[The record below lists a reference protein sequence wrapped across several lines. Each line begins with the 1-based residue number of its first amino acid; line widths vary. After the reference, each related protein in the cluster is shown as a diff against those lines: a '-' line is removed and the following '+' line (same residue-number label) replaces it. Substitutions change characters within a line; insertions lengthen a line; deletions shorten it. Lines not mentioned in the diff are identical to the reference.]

1 MAEARRV
8 ADAMS
13 DEIKQECTPIPF
25 AARAS
30 RGVKLS
36 PSPGLVAWK
45 PRLAQNVSLRLGG
58 FGAPSLH
65 GSLARDVVDIA
76 VRLGAALLAGGL
88 MARHPGRS
96 EFQRQS
102 ESRDPRHPDRHRL
115 PWSRRDFQAG
125 ILQRRRTHHGCFAV
139 VHGGAWDHL
148 RTRILLSGGA
158 RHFRS
163 AFHSCNVAVAR
174 MARDASM
181 LRAANALLCQGPHHE
196 PGRAGADL
204 GGAGLY
210 HSPGRLSANR
220 GVGRCS
226 NTRWSSAPS
235 PSKTSRRW
243 REPWLVCLTSLIS
256 TSRPPRNSAEP
267 SKKAALLVIY
277 RGPHDSCGVE
287 A

>member
-102 ESRDPRHPDRHRL
+102 ESRDPRHHDL
-115 PWSRRDFQAG
+115 A
-125 ILQRRRTHHGCFAV
+125 
-139 VHGGAWDHL
+139 
-148 RTRILLSGGA
+148 
-158 RHFRS
+158 S
-163 AFHSCNVAVAR
+163 AS
-174 MARDASM
+174 
-181 LRAANALLCQGPHHE
+181 LE
-196 PGRAGADL
+196 PA
-204 GGAGLY
+204 
-210 HSPGRLSANR
+210 
-220 GVGRCS
+220 
-226 NTRWSSAPS
+226 
-235 PSKTSRRW
+235 
-243 REPWLVCLTSLIS
+243 
-256 TSRPPRNSAEP
+256 
-267 SKKAALLVIY
+267 
-277 RGPHDSCGVE
+277 
-287 A
+287 